1 MVSTGEGRY
10 WQRWGILAGVQAV
23 IFRRLRQWL
32 GLRVY
37 GIHVRPIRPDRDT
50 SLPAGFTYRIF
61 EGKDLEAM
69 LPYIEDSSLGISEA
83 FVRSAFGKG
92 DACDAIFHD
101 GKIVSYTWI
110 AFSPT
115 HDSDGVFVEFRKGD
129 RYGYKALTRPEY
141 RGQHLRRRPQSDDY
155 CHRRGCTHVIGF
167 VDVINRSSLR
177 SSSARGNI
185 RIGYAGY
192 LKRGRLFLPF
202 RSRAV
207 RRRGFR
213 FFIPDLA
220 SD

>member
-1 MVSTGEGRY
+1 MAALGNSRRNPGSYSPSPAPLARTACVRNSRKTNPPGSGHVFT
-10 WQRWGILAGVQAV
+10 AGVYV
-23 IFRRLRQWL
+23 SNIRRQRL
-32 GLRVY
+32 GSDASVHR
-37 GIHVRPIRPDRDT
+37 GPKARNIRGVRA
-50 SLPAGFTYRIF
+50 PAF
-61 EGKDLEAM
+61 D
-69 LPYIEDSSLGISEA
+69 
-83 FVRSAFGKG
+83 KG

-115 HDSDGVFVEFRKGD
+115 HDSDGVFIEFRKGD

-141 RGQHLRRRPQSDDY
+141 RGQHLRRRPQSDEY
-155 CHRRGCTHVIGF
+155 CHRRGCTHVIAF

-177 SSSARGNI
+177 SAAARGNV

-192 LKRGRLFLPF
+192 LKRGRVFVPF

-213 FFIPDLA
+213 FFIPDPAPPLA
-220 SD
+220 GAQ